1 VPIGVTADDLRAIAR
16 AATDASGYFPAM
28 YACVTDNV
36 GRSIQQG
43 DFRDG
48 PDVDTFAC
56 TFATYYTKALRREM
70 PRPRCWQASWDVA
83 RDRRLLIV
91 QHLLLGIN
99 AHVNHDLPL
108 AVVAL
113 ADETGRP
120 LPELQR
126 DFDAVNDVLGAT
138 FGEILE
144 RLDRV
149 SRWTNE
155 ASALGGGRLFN
166 FSLRRARAQA
176 WEAAVRLDQLDDK
189 GRRSYEADLDELV
202 SVLAYLITRPALPLR
217 PLVWTASRL
226 EEHDAAKVTAILLGD
241 A

>member
-1 VPIGVTADDLRAIAR
+1 VPIAATADDLRAIAR

-28 YACVTDNV
+28 YACVTD
-36 GRSIQQG
+36 RIARTIQQG
-43 DFRDG
+43 GFHG
-48 PDVDTFAC
+48 GADVDAFAC
-56 TFATYYTKALRREM
+56 TFADYYTHAFRREV
-70 PRPRCWQASWDVA
+70 PRPRCWQATWDVA
-83 RDRRLLIV
+83 RDRSLLIV

-113 ADETGRP
+113 AEESGRP
-120 LPELQR
+120 LPELQP
-126 DFDAVNDVLGAT
+126 DFDAVNDVLEAT
-138 FGEILE
+138 FGDILD

-176 WEAAVRLDQLDDK
+176 WEAAVRLDRLDAA
-189 GRRSYEADLDELV
+189 GRGRYEADLDELV
-202 SVLAYLITRPALPLR
+202 SVLAYLVTRPAWALR

-226 EEHDAAKVTAILLGD
+226 EEHDSRKVTAILLGD